1 MEEEIKVSV
10 YCLAYNHEK
19 YIKDCLEGF
28 VNQKTNFKY
37 EVIVHDD
44 ASTDN
49 TASIIKEY
57 ASKYPNIIKPIL
69 QKENQYSQSLQH
81 IIDKFIEPALKGKY
95 VAICEGDDYWCDN
108 YKLQKQVGIL
118 ENHPEYVACT
128 HQTKTVNSSKG
139 DVSLYS
145 KLKQSGIID
154 IFKQTVFK

>member
-1 MEEEIKVSV
+1 M
-10 YCLAYNHEK
+10 
-19 YIKDCLEGF
+19 
-28 VNQKTNFKY
+28 
-37 EVIVHDD
+37 
-44 ASTDN
+44 
-49 TASIIKEY
+49 
-57 ASKYPNIIKPIL
+57 
-69 QKENQYSQSLQH
+69 QH

-154 IFKQTVFK
+154 IEKSFVTEDRYIILLVYVIVRKR